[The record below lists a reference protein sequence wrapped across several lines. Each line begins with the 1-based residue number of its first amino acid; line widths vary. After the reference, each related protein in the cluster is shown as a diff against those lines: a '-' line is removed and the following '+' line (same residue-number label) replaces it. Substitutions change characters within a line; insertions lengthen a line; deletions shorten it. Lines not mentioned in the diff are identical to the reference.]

1 MRQTTKE
8 AMLARIRGAIADAPE
23 APAIPADYR
32 QRDERERSAIQE
44 DFVDR
49 LLDYK
54 ASVVQTE
61 ASNLSCV
68 IADACQSYRIQRL
81 VIPSDI
87 PSDWLPAGVTT
98 LRDDPP
104 LSLNEIDTSDAVL
117 TGCASAIAQTGT
129 IILDGGLT
137 QGRRLLSL
145 VPDQHLCIVR
155 ASQIVGIVPE
165 AIVAMRAR
173 AQQPITLISG
183 PSATSDIELSRV
195 EGVHGPRKLHVIV
208 VRDI

>member
-1 MRQTTKE
+1 MKQSTKE
-8 AMLARIRGAIADAPE
+8 SMLARIRGAIANAPE
-23 APAIPADYR
+23 APAIPDDFR
-32 QRDERERSAIQE
+32 QRDERDHAAIQA

-54 ASVVQTE
+54 ANVVQVE
-61 ASNLSCV
+61 AINLPQS
-68 IADACQSYRIQRL
+68 IADACQRYSILRL
-81 VIPSDI
+81 VVPADI
-87 PSDWLPAGVTT
+87 PAAWLPADVMI
-98 LRDDPP
+98 LPDDPP
-104 LSLNEIDTSDAVL
+104 LSLVDIDGSDGVL

-129 IILDGGLT
+129 IILDGGAA

-155 ASQIVGIVPE
+155 SSQIVGIVPE
-165 AIVAMRAR
+165 AIVAMRER
-173 AQQPITLISG
+173 SQQPITLISG

-208 VRDI
+208 VRDL